1 MRMDRTAIAGLAAL
15 LSTCCAMAQRNRA
28 GEQTPPPAQT
38 EPATGQA
45 VRRGPPM
52 EEKTSVTHHSARI
65 GGQQINY
72 TATAATYVVKS
83 DDGTPKAS
91 FFFVG
96 YTKDDA
102 PDVAK
107 RPISFVYNGGPGSGS
122 LFTHMGLGPRRVV
135 LTDDGHGMPAP
146 YSVADNESSF
156 LDASDLV
163 FVDAISTGY
172 SRPAPGENTAQ
183 FYGIVQDATY
193 FSDFIYQYL
202 TRNERWS
209 SPKFLIGESY
219 GTTRSAQLAN
229 ILQQRH
235 QIYMNGVVLV
245 SSVGFGNWGA
255 DDRTKFWLP
264 TFVTSAWYHHLL
276 PPDLQ
281 KLTIDQV
288 ADRAR
293 QFAHGEYASA
303 LEKGDQLA
311 PAEQQKITQELARL
325 TGLSP
330 KYIASTNLR
339 VSPQRWFKELM
350 REKRQTVG
358 RLDSR
363 FTGMDVDAA
372 GERYEYD
379 SSEASYE
386 GAYVAMFQDY
396 VRRDLKWNTEG
407 YYTVTANVRP
417 WDQGQPGAVAEA
429 LRSAMTEQTYL
440 KLLVVC
446 GYYDLATPFNGIE
459 QTVSHM
465 NLEPAVRKNVS
476 FTYYEAGHMMY
487 IDKKAREK
495 LHKDVDLFIDS
506 NSGASASTHTSR

>member
-1 MRMDRTAIAGLAAL
+1 MQMRIDRIAFAL
-15 LSTCCAMAQRNRA
+15 LAVCTVFAQGDPQQRGRNRA
-28 GEQTPPPAQT
+28 PIDQPATPTLT
-38 EPATGQA
+38 EPTQA
-45 VRRGPPM
+45 QPARRAPLP
-52 EEKTSVTHHSARI
+52 EERSSVTHHSARI

-72 TATAATYVVKS
+72 TATAATYIVKA

-91 FFFVG
+91 FFFVA
-96 YTKDDA
+96 YTKDDVSDA
-102 PDVAK
+102 SK
-107 RPISFVYNGGPGSGS
+107 RPLSIVYNGGPGSGS
-122 LFTHMGLGPRRVV
+122 LFTHMGLGPKRIV
-135 LTDDGHGMPAP
+135 LTDDGYGMPAP
-146 YSVADNESSF
+146 YSVVENGDSF

-202 TRNERWS
+202 TRNERWA
-209 SPKFLIGESY
+209 SPKYLIGESY

-229 ILQQRH
+229 VLQHRH
-235 QIYMNGVVLV
+235 QIYLNGVALV

-255 DDRTKFWLP
+255 DDRSKFFLP

-281 KLTIDQV
+281 KLTMEEIAQQ
-288 ADRAR
+288 AR
-293 QFAHGEYASA
+293 QFAHGEYAAA
-303 LEKGDQLA
+303 LEKGDQIS
-311 PAEQQKITQELARL
+311 PAEYQKIVHDMARF

-330 KYIASTNLR
+330 KYIEQTNLR
-339 VSPQRWFKELM
+339 ISPQRWFKELM
-350 REKRQTVG
+350 RDKRRTVG

-363 FTGMDVDAA
+363 FVGMDVDAA
-372 GERYEYD
+372 GERNEYD

-386 GAYVAMFQDY
+386 GAYSAMFQDY
-396 VRRDLKWNTEG
+396 VRRDLKWNTDG
-407 YYTVTANVRP
+407 YYTITANVRP

-429 LRSAMTEQTYL
+429 LRSAMTEQTHL
-440 KLLVVC
+440 KVLVVC

-459 QTVSHM
+459 HTVSHM
-465 NLEPAVRKNVS
+465 NLEPPVRKNIS

-487 IDKKAREK
+487 IDRKAREK
-495 LHKDVDLFIDS
+495 LHKDVDDFI
-506 NSGASASTHTSR
+506 NANYKH